1 MRASRSAVLAAILL
15 VAEGL
20 ALGIVSIIELVQL
33 GAGNVMSTPAGIG
46 LIVLTLLVAAGL
58 VLFAIGVLR
67 GISWARSGAVVFQVL
82 AIALA
87 LSSLTL
93 SPVPWPFT
101 IAVGIPGAV
110 CLVLLILASRTGRP
124 GGPRLQGRG

>member
-1 MRASRSAVLAAILL
+1 ML

-33 GAGNVMSTPAGIG
+33 GAGNVASTPAGIG

-58 VLFAIGVLR
+58 VLFAVGVVR
-67 GISWARSGAVVFQVL
+67 GVSWARSGAVVFQVL

-93 SPVPWPFT
+93 RPIPWPFT
-101 IAVGIPGAV
+101 VAVGIPGAV
-110 CLVLLILASRTGRP
+110 CLVLLILASRNGGP
-124 GGPRLQGRG
+124 GDPRLQGRG